1 MGGGDLKS
9 FSVDMDTEFIF
20 EKCLI
25 GVKNLGII
33 RLILIFLFPDDF
45 PDKFL

>member
-9 FSVDMDTEFIF
+9 FSIDMDTEFAF
-20 EKCLI
+20 DKCLI

-33 RLILIFLFPDDF
+33 RLVLIFLFNDDF
-45 PDKFL
+45 PD